1 MKVVRTP
8 RAIEGFR
15 EVATYIANNFGNK
28 ALLEFRQRTKEW
40 TELLKKNPRLGNVD
54 DELSTDDMTYRIVII
69 YRRSI
74 MVYRIDHDTIIVVDF
89 YDTRHSTPS
98 SILFE

>member
-15 EVATYIANNFGNK
+15 EVAVYIANNFGNK
-28 ALLEFRQRTKEW
+28 ALLEFRQRTKDW
-40 TELLKKNPRLGNVD
+40 TELLKKNPRLGSVD
-54 DELSTDDMTYRIVII
+54 EELSTNDMTYRSVII

-74 MVYRIDHDTIIVVDF
+74 MVYRIDNDTIIVVDF
-89 YDTRHSTPS
+89 YDTRHSAPS
-98 SILFE
+98 SSLFE